1 MADVAHTPKVLLV
14 DDDPFV
20 RDTAGEL
27 LRALGYEVVSA
38 ANGDEAL
45 DLLSWDR
52 SIDVLFTDVRM
63 PGMDGFTLADFATV
77 LRPELAVLFATAFA
91 DTLAGAR
98 TMPGV
103 TILQKPYRLAQLG
116 PAIGSALARAA

>member
-1 MADVAHTPKVLLV
+1 MGQLAHTPKVLLV

-27 LRALGYEVVSA
+27 LRALGYDVVSA
-38 ANGDEAL
+38 ASGDEAL

-91 DTLAGAR
+91 DALAGAR

-116 PAIGSALARAA
+116 PAIGGVLTRAA

>member
-1 MADVAHTPKVLLV
+1 MVELAHTPKVLLV
-14 DDDPFV
+14 DDDSFV
-20 RDTAGEL
+20 RDAAGEL

-38 ANGDEAL
+38 ASGEDAL
-45 DLLSWDR
+45 ELLSRDR

-91 DTLAGAR
+91 DALAGAS

-116 PAIGSALARAA
+116 CAIGGVLARAA